1 MYGIWI
7 GVAIVFVIVVL
18 AVFIISMIDMNRFVV
33 REYNVAST
41 KIKKPVKAVFLT
53 DLHNKKYGKNNEKL
67 LECIR
72 ELKPDMVLCGGD
84 MIVAVPRKKN
94 ECALDFIVKLATEYP
109 VYYAL
114 GNHEYRAGIYPE
126 KYGDMYREFE
136 EPVIKCG
143 VTLLRNKSL
152 YLEACNIMIS
162 GLEIDRRFYKRFR
175 KPFMKEDYVSSEI
188 GASSKDAFQVLLA
201 HNPDFFP
208 EYAAYGADLTLSGHV
223 HGGIV
228 RLPLIGGCASP
239 AIRLFPKYS
248 GGLYQL
254 ADKKLIVSC
263 GLGSHTIPM
272 RVLNPGEVSVIMFS
286 PEKEACV

>member
-7 GVAIVFVIVVL
+7 GIAIALIIVVL
-18 AVFIISMIDMNRFVV
+18 AVFIISMIDRNRFVV
-33 REYNVAST
+33 REYRVGSA
-41 KIKKPVKAVFLT
+41 KIKAPVKAVFLT

-67 LECIR
+67 LDCIR
-72 ELKPDMVLCGGD
+72 ELNPDMILCGGD

-94 ECALDFIVKLATEYP
+94 DCAIDFITKLAAEYP

-136 EPVIKCG
+136 EPVVKSG
-143 VTLLRNKSL
+143 VTLLRNESF
-152 YLEACNIMIS
+152 YLEAGNIMIS
-162 GLEIDRRFYKRFR
+162 GLEIDRKFYKRFR
-175 KPFMKEDYVSSEI
+175 KPFMEESYIASEI
-188 GASSKDAFQVLLA
+188 GGCRKDAFQVLLA
-201 HNPDFFP
+201 HNPDFFS
-208 EYAAYGADLTLSGHV
+208 EYADYGADLTLSGHV

-248 GGLYQL
+248 GGLYRL
-254 ADKKLIVSC
+254 ADKKMIVSC

-272 RVLNPGEVSVIMFS
+272 RVLNPGEVSVVMFATEEDAS
-286 PEKEACV
+286 A